1 MSLIVEKIRKNDAFD
16 SRRTAALRSA
26 NARAP
31 VPVPARAVISPPLVV
46 QVCRVSAGVFHR
58 VVLI

>member
-16 SRRTAALRSA
+16 LRRTAALRRA

-31 VPVPARAVISPPLVV
+31 VAVPARAVISPPLVV
-46 QVCRVSAGVFHR
+46 QVFE
-58 VVLI
+58 